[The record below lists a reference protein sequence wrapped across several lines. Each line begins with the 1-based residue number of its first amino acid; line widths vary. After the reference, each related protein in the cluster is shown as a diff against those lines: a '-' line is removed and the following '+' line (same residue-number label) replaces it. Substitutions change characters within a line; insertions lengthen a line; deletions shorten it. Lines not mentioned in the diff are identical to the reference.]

1 MHNIIL
7 QENKRNIYQNKANLT
22 IFEGK
27 PKMAKIIIAE
37 KIAIS
42 MNEEIANL
50 TNLMIESIMEGFTND
65 AKK

>member
-1 MHNIIL
+1 MYNIIL